1 MPTPPLPHR
10 APLAVSLLLSSL
22 LIATP
27 ALGEAASAAAS
38 TAAAT
43 VSTPAP
49 AGCTGPASATWLK
62 VVVEGVRSSQGLVAI
77 TLYADDSA
85 RFLVR
90 HGSLYVGR
98 SKAVAGTTEGCIYIP
113 SPGVYAVAI
122 YHDANANEKFDR
134 NLLGL
139 PAEAYGF
146 SNNPHTFF
154 GLPSLRSVRLKV
166 EHSGQ
171 STHIRLHY
179 P

>member
-1 MPTPPLPHR
+1 MPTPSLPHR
-10 APLAVSLLLSSL
+10 APLALGLLLSGL
-22 LIATP
+22 LMASP
-27 ALGEAASAAAS
+27 ALGETASAAAS
-38 TAAAT
+38 TASAAI
-43 VSTPAP
+43 SAPAP
-49 AGCTGPASATWLK
+49 DGCTGPVSATWLK
-62 VVVEGVRSSQGLVAI
+62 VVVEGVRAAQGLIAI

-98 SKAVAGTTEGCIYIP
+98 TKAVAGTTEGCIYVP
-113 SPGVYAVAI
+113 GPGVYALAI

-134 NLLGL
+134 TVLGL
-139 PAEAYGF
+139 PDEAYGF

-154 GLPSLRSVRLKV
+154 GLPSFRSVRLKV